1 MLVSEQAFL
10 SIFPKAPL
18 SLPKL
23 FNSYFPAHG
32 LETKERIAAFIA
44 QCGHE
49 SAGFTVTKENLNYSA
64 KALQSVFKKYF
75 PTTELAE
82 KYARK
87 PEMIANRVY
96 ANRMGNGDEQSGDG
110 WRYCG
115 RGFIQLT
122 GKANYYELAS
132 GLNDMQ
138 YYINPELLEQL
149 PHALVGALWFWD
161 KHKLNNYADD
171 GDLKGMTKIINGG
184 YNGLDDRLE
193 LYERLMVIL

>member
-18 SLPKL
+18 NLPKL
-23 FNSYFPAHG
+23 FNSYFPEHG
-32 LETKERIAAFIA
+32 IETKERIVSFIA

-75 PTTELAE
+75 PTVELAE

-122 GKANYYELAS
+122 GKANYYELA
-132 GLNDMQ
+132 GDLGDRQ
-138 YYINPELLEQL
+138 YCTHPELLEQL

-161 KHKLNNYADD
+161 KHKLNDYADD

-184 YNGLDDRLE
+184 YNGLADRLE
-193 LYERLMVIL
+193 LYERLMVAL

>member
-18 SLPKL
+18 NLPKL
-23 FNSYFPAHG
+23 FNSYFPAYG
-32 LETKERIAAFIA
+32 LETKERIVAFIA

-75 PTTELAE
+75 PTVELAE

-87 PEMIANRVY
+87 PDMIANRVY
-96 ANRMGNGDEQSGDG
+96 ANRMGNGDETSGDG
-110 WRYCG
+110 WRYRG

-122 GKANYYELAS
+122 GKANYYEFSS

-149 PHALVGALWFWD
+149 PHALIGALWFWD
-161 KHKLNNYADD
+161 KHNLNNYADK

-184 YNGLDDRLE
+184 YKGFADRLE
-193 LYERLMVIL
+193 LYERLISVL